1 MTKAVVQTDLGAFA
15 VDLETEELEPA
26 DENPEPKS
34 FTADLPRVV
43 GGDRVGSTVVAVV
56 DRKPPLMI
64 SHDAGITWR
73 EAGAGL
79 PQGRAVVID
88 EDDPDL
94 IVYASR
100 NRLHVS
106 TNGGVFWRAHRLGF
120 PKIRRSRSFPQACGR
135 NRSKSGNCRIGVAS
149 CLPWAERPRRDC
161 GHERTL
167 CHPRPWGTKDPARV
181 PSSRSSVI
189 LGILVGVLGIL
200 RC

>member
-1 MTKAVVQTDLGAFA
+1 MTKAIVQTDLGVFA
-15 VDLETEELEPA
+15 VDLETEEIEPA
-26 DENPEPKS
+26 DESPEPKT

-43 GGDRVGSTVVAVV
+43 GGDTVGSTVVAVV

-79 PQGRAVVID
+79 PQGRAVAID

-106 TNGGVFWRAHRLGF
+106 TNGGVFWRALAVEL
-120 PKIRRSRSFPQACGR
+120 PEIEA
-135 NRSKSGNCRIGVAS
+135 VALS
-149 CLPWAERPRRDC
+149 
-161 GHERTL
+161 
-167 CHPRPWGTKDPARV
+167 
-181 PSSRSSVI
+181 PS
-189 LGILVGVLGIL
+189 
-200 RC
+200 